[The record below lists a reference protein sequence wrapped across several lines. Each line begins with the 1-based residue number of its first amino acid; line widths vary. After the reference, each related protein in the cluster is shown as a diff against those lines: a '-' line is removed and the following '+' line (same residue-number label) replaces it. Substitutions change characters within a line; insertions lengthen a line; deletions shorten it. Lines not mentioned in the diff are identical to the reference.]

1 MYDDRRIPFL
11 CQEKAFF
18 PFKIRFRKI
27 ALMLT
32 INRPLLNT
40 ICNAFGIFTKTSD
53 ANAAPTPIAML
64 VPTILKL
71 LSFEKSSLDKM
82 EIPEEVI
89 TPNNASVA
97 PPSTHLGTAVN
108 TAEIFGK
115 IPARVPSSFI
125 GLEAASRLKNRQ

>member
-1 MYDDRRIPFL
+1 
-11 CQEKAFF
+11 
-18 PFKIRFRKI
+18 
-27 ALMLT
+27 MLT

-97 PPSTHLGTAVN
+97 PPKHYSVST
-108 TAEIFGK
+108 
-115 IPARVPSSFI
+115 
-125 GLEAASRLKNRQ
+125 